1 MKTFWQTIW
10 VALSMYSRLPVPRA
24 EWNSKN
30 MRYALCALPL
40 VGVFSGAFL
49 WLWDWLCRALE
60 PGEMLLGAGVVL
72 LPILVTG
79 GIHMDGFCDT
89 CDALASH
96 QDRARKLE
104 ILKDSRVGAFAVLG
118 CVSYLLLQYALW
130 CQPGWEKEDLWV
142 LALVPVLSRAMSG
155 YGALTQPGARADG
168 LLAAFT
174 EQEQGRGRQRFL
186 LFLCALLALAIG
198 MLGVGC
204 AAVAAAILV
213 YLWYIQM
220 ARREFG
226 GLTGDLAGWFLQVCE
241 LGCLAAMVL
250 AREIAEVLI

>member
-1 MKTFWQTIW
+1 MWGAVLGLLLLAW
-10 VALSMYSRLPVPRA
+10 SALADLLTLTPQLRA
-24 EWNSKN
+24 
-30 MRYALCALPL
+30 A
-40 VGVFSGAFL
+40 GA
-49 WLWDWLCRALE
+49 
-60 PGEMLLGAGVVL
+60 VL
-72 LPILVTG
+72 LPLAYTG

-142 LALVPVLSRAMSG
+142 LALVPVLSPGHVGVRGADPAG
-155 YGALTQPGARADG
+155 GQGGRPAGRLYGAGAG
-168 LLAAFT
+168 
-174 EQEQGRGRQRFL
+174 EGRQRFL

-204 AAVAAAILV
+204 AAGPPPSSSISGISKWPVGSSAV
-213 YLWYIQM
+213 
-220 ARREFG
+220 
-226 GLTGDLAGWFLQVCE
+226 
-241 LGCLAAMVL
+241 
-250 AREIAEVLI
+250 

>member
-1 MKTFWQTIW
+1 MRYLRAVSMAF
-10 VALSMYSRLPVPRA
+10 SMYSRLPMPWVRWSDDCRA
-24 EWNSKN
+24 WV
-30 MRYALCALPL
+30 LCAFPL
-40 VGVFSGAFL
+40 VGAVLGLLLLAWSALADLLTLTPQLRAAGA
-49 WLWDWLCRALE
+49 
-60 PGEMLLGAGVVL
+60 VL
-72 LPILVTG
+72 LPLAYTG

-174 EQEQGRGRQRFL
+174 EQEQGRG
-186 LFLCALLALAIG
+186 A
-198 MLGVGC
+198 
-204 AAVAAAILV
+204 AAVFAVSVRSAGAGHRDAGGGLRRCGRRHPRLSLV
-213 YLWYIQM
+213 YPNGPSGV
-220 ARREFG
+220 RRFDG
-226 GLTGDLAGWFLQVCE
+226 
-241 LGCLAAMVL
+241 
-250 AREIAEVLI
+250 

>member
-1 MKTFWQTIW
+1 
-10 VALSMYSRLPVPRA
+10 
-24 EWNSKN
+24 
-30 MRYALCALPL
+30 
-40 VGVFSGAFL
+40 
-49 WLWDWLCRALE
+49 
-60 PGEMLLGAGVVL
+60 
-72 LPILVTG
+72 
-79 GIHMDGFCDT
+79 MDGFCDT

-130 CQPGWEKEDLWV
+130 CQPGWEKEDLWA
-142 LALVPVLSRAMSG
+142 LALVPVLSRATSG

>member
-1 MKTFWQTIW
+1 MRYLRAVSMAF
-10 VALSMYSRLPVPRA
+10 SMYSRLPMPWVRWSDDCRA
-24 EWNSKN
+24 WV
-30 MRYALCALPL
+30 LCAFPL
-40 VGVFSGAFL
+40 VGAVLGLLLLAWSALADLLTLTPQLRAAGA
-49 WLWDWLCRALE
+49 
-60 PGEMLLGAGVVL
+60 VL
-72 LPILVTG
+72 LPLAYTG

-174 EQEQGRGRQRFL
+174 ENLGRE
-186 LFLCALLALAIG
+186 
-198 MLGVGC
+198 
-204 AAVAAAILV
+204 AV
-213 YLWYIQM
+213 
-220 ARREFG
+220 R
-226 GLTGDLAGWFLQVCE
+226 
-241 LGCLAAMVL
+241 
-250 AREIAEVLI
+250 

>member
-1 MKTFWQTIW
+1 M
-10 VALSMYSRLPVPRA
+10 
-24 EWNSKN
+24 
-30 MRYALCALPL
+30 
-40 VGVFSGAFL
+40 
-49 WLWDWLCRALE
+49 
-60 PGEMLLGAGVVL
+60 
-72 LPILVTG
+72 
-79 GIHMDGFCDT
+79 
-89 CDALASH
+89 
-96 QDRARKLE
+96 
-104 ILKDSRVGAFAVLG
+104 LG

-168 LLAAFT
+168 LL
-174 EQEQGRGRQRFL
+174 GRLYGAGAGGGGGSGFCC
-186 LFLCALLALAIG
+186 FCALCWRWPSG
-198 MLGVGC
+198 CWGVGC

-220 ARREFG
+220 ARPG
-226 GLTGDLAGWFLQVCE
+226 SSAALTGDLAGWFLQVCE